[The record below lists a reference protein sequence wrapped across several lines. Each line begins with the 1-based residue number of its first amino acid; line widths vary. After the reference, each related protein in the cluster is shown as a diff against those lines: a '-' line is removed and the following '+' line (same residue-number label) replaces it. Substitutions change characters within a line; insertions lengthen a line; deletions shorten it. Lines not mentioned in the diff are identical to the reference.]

1 MTKACIPFAL
11 MSIALLALFAL
22 NIFHGTVY
30 YSPFRIWQILT
41 GEETNTVA
49 SFIVLQSRLPQAVVA
64 LLSGAA
70 LAVSGLLL
78 QTVFANPLADSS
90 ILGINAGAS
99 LGVAVVMLLFGGSFV
114 AGSFALP
121 GFFLVLVAA
130 FIGSGAII
138 MLLLLLSA
146 YVKNGLMLLIVGIM
160 ISYVTSSAISL
171 LNYMATAEGVHS
183 YVIWGMGNFSGVGF
197 EHLLP
202 FSLVVVVGLSLSLA
216 LVKPLNALLLGENY
230 AENLG
235 VDIRLTRTAL
245 LFITGMLTAVV
256 TAYCGPVS
264 FIGLAVPHIARLLLG
279 SVDNRK
285 LLPLTLLAGSVLAL
299 LCNILCTLP
308 GDDGLIPLNVV
319 TPFFGVPVILYV
331 LVFKRKYNLF

>member
-1 MTKACIPFAL
+1 MTKTCIPFVL
-11 MSIALLALFAL
+11 MTTALLVLFAL

-30 YSPFRIWQILT
+30 YSPSRIWQILT
-41 GEETNTVA
+41 GSEGNTIA
-49 SFIVLQSRLPQAVVA
+49 SYIVLQSRLPQAITS

-99 LGVAVVMLLFGGSFV
+99 LGVAVVMLLCGGSFM
-114 AGSFALP
+114 AGSFALS

-130 FIGSGAII
+130 FIGAGVII
-138 MLLLLLSA
+138 VLLLLLSA
-146 YVKNGLMLLIVGIM
+146 YVKSGLMLLIVGIM
-160 ISYVTSSAISL
+160 MSYVTSSIISL

-183 YVIWGMGNFSGVGF
+183 YVIWGLGNFSGVGS

-202 FSLVVVVGLSLSLA
+202 FSLVVVIGLGLSLA
-216 LVKPLNALLLGENY
+216 FVKPLNALLLGENY

-235 VDIRLTRTAL
+235 VDLRLTRTAL
-245 LFITGMLTAVV
+245 LFVSGMLTAVV

-279 SVDNRK
+279 SADNRK
-285 LLPLTLLAGSVLAL
+285 LLPLTLLTGSVLAL

-308 GDDGLIPLNVV
+308 GDDGLIPLNVI

-331 LVFKRKYNLF
+331 LIFKRKYNLF

>member
-1 MTKACIPFAL
+1 MTT
-11 MSIALLALFAL
+11 ALLVLFAL

-30 YSPFRIWQILT
+30 YSPSRIWQILT
-41 GEETNTVA
+41 GSEGNTIA
-49 SFIVLQSRLPQAVVA
+49 SYIVLQSRLPQAITS

-99 LGVAVVMLLFGGSFV
+99 LGVAVVMLLCGGSFM
-114 AGSFALP
+114 AGSFALS

-130 FIGSGAII
+130 FIGAGVII
-138 MLLLLLSA
+138 VLLLLLSA
-146 YVKNGLMLLIVGIM
+146 YVKSGLMLLIVGIM
-160 ISYVTSSAISL
+160 MSYVTSSIISL

-183 YVIWGMGNFSGVGF
+183 YVIWGLGNFSGVGS

-202 FSLVVVVGLSLSLA
+202 FSLVVVIGLGLSLA
-216 LVKPLNALLLGENY
+216 FVKPLNALLLGENY

-235 VDIRLTRTAL
+235 VDLRLTRTAL
-245 LFITGMLTAVV
+245 LFVSGMLTAVV

-279 SVDNRK
+279 SADNRK
-285 LLPLTLLAGSVLAL
+285 LLPLTLLTGSVLAL

-308 GDDGLIPLNVV
+308 GDDGLIPLNVI

-331 LVFKRKYNLF
+331 LIFKRKYNLF